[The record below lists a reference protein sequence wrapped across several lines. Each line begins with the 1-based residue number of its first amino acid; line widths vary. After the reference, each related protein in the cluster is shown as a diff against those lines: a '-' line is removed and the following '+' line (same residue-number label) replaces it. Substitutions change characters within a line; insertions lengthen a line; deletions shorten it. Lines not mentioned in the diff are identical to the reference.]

1 MQESR
6 YEIPWQSYPRPQMR
20 RNSYLC
26 LNGVWEFAIAK
37 SDETPKEYNKTILV
51 PFAPESAASGLS
63 LSHEAGEWLHYR
75 RELSLPEGFLFE
87 GGRVLL
93 HFGAVDQFARVRV
106 NGRLVGGSDLGY
118 LPFSMD
124 ITDALEESN
133 VITVAVRDDLDPT
146 FPYGKQRKARGGMWY
161 TPVSGIW
168 QTVWLECVPE
178 GYVREM
184 RIEQTAR
191 EASLRFVSDVPVE
204 RVILQDGTV
213 YPVEGNAVT
222 VRPKEIR
229 AWSPSDPYL
238 YEFVAESACDRIEG
252 YFALREI
259 SVGKVGGYERI
270 LLNGEPIFLNALLDQ
285 GYYEDGIF
293 LPLDEGQMEKD
304 ILFIKSLG
312 FNTLRKHIKLEPMQ
326 FYHLCDRH
334 GVIVMQDFINNSDYS
349 FLRDT
354 ALPTVGMKSIPDG
367 RLHRDATARAYFIE
381 TAEGIQRQLQNC
393 PSVLYYTIFNE
404 GWGQFCADDCYE
416 YFKEKD
422 TSRIYDTT
430 SGWFQRKKSDVR
442 SEHIYFKRLK
452 AGKDDGR
459 PFVISEFGGYSLRIE
474 GHTFSEGNYGYK
486 LFRTKEELTE
496 GLVSLYENEVLPLLS
511 KGLCGAV
518 LTQVSDVEDETN
530 GLITYDREVVKVEEE
545 RIRSVMEKLFEEYKF
560 IS

>member
-1 MQESR
+1 M
-6 YEIPWQSYPRPQMR
+6 IPWQGYPRPQMR
-20 RNSYLC
+20 RESYLC
-26 LNGVWEFAIAK
+26 LNGRWELEITKDERVPERFSK
-37 SDETPKEYNKTILV
+37 SILV

-75 RELSLPEGFLFE
+75 RELSLPEGFFSE
-87 GGRVLL
+87 GSRVIL
-93 HFGAVDQFARVRV
+93 HFGAVDQFARVRI

-124 ITDALEESN
+124 ITDALEEKN
-133 VITVAVRDDLDPT
+133 EITVAVRDDLDLT

-168 QTVWLECVPE
+168 QTVWLECVPK
-178 GYVREM
+178 GYIRDM

-191 EASLRFVSDVPVE
+191 EATLRFVSDVPVE

-213 YPVEGNAVT
+213 YPLEGNAVT
-222 VRPKEIR
+222 VRPEAPR
-229 AWSPSDPYL
+229 NWSPEDPYL
-238 YEFVAESACDRIEG
+238 YEFTAESACDKVEG

-259 SVGKVGGYERI
+259 SVGKVDEHARL
-270 LLNGEPIFLNALLDQ
+270 LLNGKPVFLNALLDQ

-293 LPLDEGQMEKD
+293 LPRDEGQMERD
-304 ILFIKSLG
+304 ILLIKSLG

-334 GVIVMQDFINNSDYS
+334 GIIVMQDFINNSDYS

-354 ALPTVGMKSIPDG
+354 ALPTVGMKSLPDG
-367 RLHRDATARAYFIE
+367 RLHRDPTARAYFIE
-381 TAEGIQRQLQNC
+381 TAEGIQRQLYNC

-404 GWGQFCADDCYE
+404 GWGQFCADACYD
-416 YFKEKD
+416 YFKGND
-422 TSRIYDTT
+422 PSRIYDTT

-459 PFVISEFGGYSLRIE
+459 PFVISEFGGYSLRVE

-486 LFRTKEELTE
+486 LFGTKDELTD
-496 GLVSLYENEVLPLLS
+496 GLVSLYENEVLPLIG
-511 KGLCGAV
+511 KGLCCAV

-530 GLITYDREVVKVEEE
+530 GLITYDREIVKVDEG
-545 RIRSVMEKLFEEYKF
+545 RIQSVMEKIFEAYKTL
-560 IS
+560 SQ

>member
-1 MQESR
+1 LNPKTVQFQYDINRMDAVNLVATIHIDDYDTRFLEVLL
-6 YEIPWQSYPRPQMR
+6 YERGGAFDVSGSTATARFVTQS
-20 RNSYLC
+20 
-26 LNGVWEFAIAK
+26 
-37 SDETPKEYNKTILV
+37 
-51 PFAPESAASGLS
+51 
-63 LSHEAGEWLHYR
+63 
-75 RELSLPEGFLFE
+75 GFL
-87 GGRVLL
+87 L
-93 HFGAVDQFARVRV
+93 
-106 NGRLVGGSDLGY
+106 
-118 LPFSMD
+118 
-124 ITDALEESN
+124 
-133 VITVAVRDDLDPT
+133 DD
-146 FPYGKQRKARGGMWY
+146 
-161 TPVSGIW
+161 S
-168 QTVWLECVPE
+168 VPC
-178 GYVREM
+178 
-184 RIEQTAR
+184 T
-191 EASLRFVSDVPVE
+191 
-204 RVILQDGTV
+204 
-213 YPVEGNAVT
+213 VEGNAVT

-422 TSRIYDTT
+422 TSRI
-430 SGWFQRKKSDVR
+430 
-442 SEHIYFKRLK
+442 
-452 AGKDDGR
+452 
-459 PFVISEFGGYSLRIE
+459 
-474 GHTFSEGNYGYK
+474 
-486 LFRTKEELTE
+486 
-496 GLVSLYENEVLPLLS
+496 
-511 KGLCGAV
+511 
-518 LTQVSDVEDETN
+518 
-530 GLITYDREVVKVEEE
+530 
-545 RIRSVMEKLFEEYKF
+545 
-560 IS
+560 